1 MRFDVFTVF
10 PEVFASYLAA
20 SVLGRARSAGRLDVR
35 LHDPRDYTT
44 DRHRTTDDTPYGG
57 GGGMVMKPEP
67 LFAAVRAVLGEALPT
82 TPVVLLTPQGRPFTQ
97 EVAREFAGRARLALL
112 CGRYEGVDER
122 VRQGLAT
129 DEVSI
134 GDYVVTGGEL
144 PALVVI
150 DAVARCLPGVL
161 GDEDGAQDDSFA
173 TGLLEYP
180 QYTRPPEFE
189 GRRVPEVLLSGDHAR
204 IASWRRRES
213 LARTLRRR
221 PDLLAAAQLSPQDRK
236 TVEEL
241 LQEIDLG
248 DHDKDGAAPAS
259 EGASDG

>member
-1 MRFDVFTVF
+1 MLRFDVFTVF
-10 PEVFASYLAA
+10 PDVLSPYLAA
-20 SVLGRARSAGRLDVR
+20 SILGRARQAGLLEVR

-67 LFAAVRAVLGEALPT
+67 LYAAVRKAMGDAPSS
-82 TPVVLLTPQGRPFTQ
+82 TPVILLTPQGRLFTQ
-97 EVAREFAGRARLALL
+97 AVARELADHPRLALL

-129 DEVSI
+129 DEISI

-161 GDEDGAQDDSFA
+161 GDEDGALDDSHA
-173 TGLLEYP
+173 SGLLEYP
-180 QYTRPPEFE
+180 HYTRPPDFE

-204 IASWRRRES
+204 IAAWRRRQS

-221 PDLLAAAQLSPQDRK
+221 PDLLERADLTAEDRRALDALRRSG
-236 TVEEL
+236 VEAED
-241 LQEIDLG
+241 EPDV
-248 DHDKDGAAPAS
+248 
-259 EGASDG
+259 

>member
-1 MRFDVFTVF
+1 MLLFDVFTVF
-10 PEVFASYLAA
+10 PDVLSPYLAA
-20 SVLGRARSAGRLDVR
+20 SVLGRASQAGLLAVR

-67 LFAAVRAVLGEALPT
+67 LFAAVRAVLGDALST
-82 TPVVLLTPQGRPFTQ
+82 TPVILLTPQGRPFTQ
-97 EVAREFAGRARLALL
+97 AVAREWADRPRLALL

-129 DEVSI
+129 DEISI

-161 GDEDGAQDDSFA
+161 GDEDGALDDSHA
-173 TGLLEYP
+173 SGLLEYP
-180 QYTRPPEFE
+180 HYTRPPDFE

-204 IASWRRRES
+204 IAAWRRRQS
-213 LARTLRRR
+213 LTRTLRRR
-221 PDLLAAAQLSPQDRK
+221 PDLLERADLTAEDREFL
-236 TVEEL
+236 EEI
-241 LQEIDLG
+241 QR
-248 DHDKDGAAPAS
+248 GAEES
-259 EGASDG
+259 ESDSDD